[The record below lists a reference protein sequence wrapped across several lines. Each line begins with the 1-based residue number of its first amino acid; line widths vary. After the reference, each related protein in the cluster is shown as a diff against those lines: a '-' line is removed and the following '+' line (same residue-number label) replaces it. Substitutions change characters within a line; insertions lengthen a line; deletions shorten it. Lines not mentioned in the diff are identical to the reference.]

1 MSHLPIDTIL
11 PDLLTTLA
19 SSPQLILKAPPGA
32 GKSTRLP
39 LELLASRSKAIRG
52 GARFGRIIM
61 LEPRRLAA
69 RNIANYLSKQ
79 LGERVGETVGLRVRG
94 ESKVSKATQLEIVTE
109 GVMTRMLQQDPE
121 LKGIDLLIFDEF
133 HERSIH
139 ADTAL
144 ALALE
149 VQEAL
154 RDDLKL
160 LVMSATLD
168 ADALKGLL
176 PDAGY
181 IESDGRCFPVEYRY
195 KSVSDHYQLLER
207 CCRETLQL
215 LAVES
220 GSILI
225 FLPGAGEIKR
235 LADML
240 TEHVADNVLISPLF
254 GQLSNAQQQQAI
266 MPAPKGQRKVVL
278 ATNIAETSL
287 TIEGIRL
294 VVDCGLERIALW
306 DPKTGISRLEQVRIA
321 QSSAEQRA
329 GRAGRLEPGICVRL
343 YSEEQ
348 LSRQP
353 MTPQP
358 EILRAD
364 LTSLAMELAQWGC
377 NDASELR
384 WSDVPPQPAL
394 LQSRRLLQQLGIM
407 DERFQ
412 LTDVGKQTQT
422 MGTDPRHAVMLIA
435 AQQFDANHT
444 AGSSS
449 AMTTAAMLVALL
461 EDPPRGM
468 NSPDL
473 HFQLNLLESGKL
485 PRARQYQLRAK
496 QHLSKQSLTKQSIEK
511 QSVTN
516 RCLNKPHQP
525 ASLSLSVSAEWI
537 APIMAAGYPD
547 RIALSRG
554 TDGRYQLSNGQ
565 GVMLPADEPMAN
577 ESMLVVADVV
587 KTRQGDSRV
596 FSCVATDSNRLQ
608 ELLPSLFSEREWLD
622 WDDKKGRLTAEK
634 HLCCGKL
641 ILQRSV
647 MGAPDPA
654 KASEALVNA
663 IMRKGLSVLP
673 WNEKTANL
681 LTRARCAHEWLP
693 ELRLPAMD
701 DEALLAEADQWL
713 LPFMTG
719 MTTLKSIARLD
730 LKAALEARLG
740 WQQAKTLDAV
750 LPTHFQVPTG
760 SRYPIRYQVGH
771 KPALAVRMQEMFGEK
786 TSPQIANGRVPLV
799 LELLSPAQRPLQ
811 ITQDLAA
818 FWQGSYRDVQKEM
831 KGRYPKHVWPDDPA
845 NHLPTRR
852 TKKYM

>member
-1 MSHLPIDTIL
+1 MSQLPIDTVL

-39 LELLASRSKAIRG
+39 LELLVSRSKAIQG
-52 GARFGRIIM
+52 GALFGRIIM

-181 IESDGRCFPVEYRY
+181 IESNGRCFPVEYRY
-195 KSVSDHYQLLER
+195 KSVSDHYQLLES

-215 LAVES
+215 LDTEP

-240 TEHVADNVLISPLF
+240 TERVADNVLISPLF
-254 GQLSNAQQQQAI
+254 GQLSNEQQQQAI
-266 MPAPKGQRKVVL
+266 MPAPKGKRKVVL

-294 VVDCGLERIALW
+294 VIDCGLERIALW

-321 QSSAEQRA
+321 QSSAEQRS

-353 MTPQP
+353 ITPQP

-412 LTDVGKQTQT
+412 LTEVGKQTQT
-422 MGTDPRHAVMLIA
+422 MGTDPRHAVMLIT
-435 AQQFDANHT
+435 AQQFDSNHT
-444 AGSSS
+444 VGRSS
-449 AMTTAAMLVALL
+449 AVTTAALLVALL

-468 NSPDL
+468 NSPDV

-496 QHLSKQSLTKQSIEK
+496 QHLAKLS
-511 QSVTN
+511 
-516 RCLNKPHQP
+516 QP

-577 ESMLVVADVV
+577 EAMLVVADVV

-596 FSCVATDSNRLQ
+596 FSCVATDSHRLQ
-608 ELLPSLFSEREWLD
+608 ELLPSLFSEQEWLD

-634 HLCCGKL
+634 HLCCGKI

-647 MGAPDPA
+647 MDAPDPA
-654 KASEALVNA
+654 KASEALLNA

-673 WNEKTANL
+673 WNEKTSNL

-693 ELRLPAMD
+693 DLDLPAMD
-701 DEALLAEADQWL
+701 DQTLLADAELWL

-740 WQQAKTLDAV
+740 WEQAKMLDVV

-771 KPALAVRMQEMFGEK
+771 KPVLAVRMQEMFGEK

>member
-1 MSHLPIDTIL
+1 MSQLPIDTVL

-19 SSPQLILKAPPGA
+19 ISPQLILKAPPGA

-181 IESDGRCFPVEYRY
+181 IESYGRCFPVEYRY
-195 KSVSDHYQLLER
+195 KSVSDHYQLLES

-215 LAVES
+215 LDAES

-235 LADML
+235 LAGML
-240 TEHVADNVLISPLF
+240 TERVADNVLISPLF
-254 GQLSNAQQQQAI
+254 GQLSNEQQQQAI

-294 VVDCGLERIALW
+294 VVDCGLKRIALW

-384 WSDVPPQPAL
+384 WSDMPPQPAL

-407 DERFQ
+407 DQRFQ

-444 AGSSS
+444 SGSTL
-449 AMTTAAMLVALL
+449 AMTTAALLVALL

-496 QHLSKQSLTKQSIEK
+496 QHLAKLNQS
-511 QSVTN
+511 
-516 RCLNKPHQP
+516 
-525 ASLSLSVSAEWI
+525 ASLSLSISAEWI

-577 ESMLVVADVV
+577 EAMLVVADVV

-608 ELLPSLFSEREWLD
+608 ELLPHLFSEREWLD

-647 MGAPDPA
+647 MDTPDPA
-654 KASEALVNA
+654 KASEALLNA

-673 WNEKTANL
+673 WNEKTSNL

-693 ELRLPAMD
+693 DLGLPEMD
-701 DEALLAEADQWL
+701 DETLLADAEQWL

-719 MTTLKSIARLD
+719 ITTLKSIARLD

-740 WQQAKTLDAV
+740 WEQAKTLDVV